1 MDGVKLNDTQRET
14 NIFNALYDYIIE
26 IIEDEISLQKT
37 DITNEDLKIGDG
49 QLDELDEALEIVH
62 I

>member
-1 MDGVKLNDTQRET
+1 MIHKEKQTF
-14 NIFNALYDYIIE
+14 FNALYDYIIE

>member
-37 DITNEDLKIGDG
+37 DITNEDLQIGDG
-49 QLDELDEALEIVH
+49 QLDELEIVH

>member
-37 DITNEDLKIGDG
+37 DITNEDLQIGDG